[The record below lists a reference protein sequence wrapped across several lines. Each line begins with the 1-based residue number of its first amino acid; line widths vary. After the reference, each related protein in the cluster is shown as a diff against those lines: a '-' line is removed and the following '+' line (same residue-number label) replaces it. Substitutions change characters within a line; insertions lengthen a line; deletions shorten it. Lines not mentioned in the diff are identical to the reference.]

1 MTPAQMKQYGKGLG
15 LWQDNELATGEPIQ
29 YLKKDDVGFVQLI
42 KKAEGMWLGTDD
54 ECKKPVNPIE
64 NGVFVWTEIK
74 GAGHAFVS
82 VHESNSPFVYTYGR
96 FGRVGN
102 PRGAV
107 GDGILNFFKY
117 DDARE
122 YYRDELYS
130 KSARVFM
137 INDADPAIARKYF
150 ERLWSS
156 GVPAIPTPD
165 MGEKTKKNGHT
176 IDNYDVTGK
185 NCTTHTT
192 DGVKMAGSSV
202 FKGGYTTNSQM
213 RIDSEEDFAVP
224 VSLQRYLIEKIS
236 GSSMQVVEVTAEFRK
251 QYPNATEAL
260 PANDDV
266 IFRALAEVA
275 SAIGKLSPY
284 SGGSVGGILSGVSDV
299 NN

>member
-15 LWQDNELATGEPIQ
+15 LWQDKKLATGEPIQ
-29 YLKKDDVGFVQLI
+29 YTKKDNGGFVQLV
-42 KKAEGMWLGTDD
+42 KKAEGKWIESEN
-54 ECKKPVNPIE
+54 ECKKPFNPIE

-117 DDARE
+117 EDARE

-137 INDADPAIARKYF
+137 ITDADPAIARKYF
-150 ERLWSS
+150 ERLWSN
-156 GVPAIPTPD
+156 GVPAAPTPD
-165 MGEKTKKNGHT
+165 MGAMTKKNGHT
-176 IDNYDVTGK
+176 IDRYDVTGK

-192 DGVKMAGSSV
+192 DGIKMAGSSV

-224 VSLQRYLIEKIS
+224 VSLQRYLIKKSSER
-236 GSSMQVVEVTAEFRK
+236 SMQVVEVTAEFRK
-251 QYPNATEAL
+251 QYPNTTKVS
-260 PANDDV
+260 PAHDDS
-266 IFRALAEVA
+266 FLSTLAEVA

-284 SGGSVGGILSGVSDV
+284 SGGSVGGVLGGVSDAIK
-299 NN
+299 